1 MRIARVLTVLT
12 LVMFWAAPAHAA
24 RSWWGWLE
32 ELSGPGPFMGTMYS
46 SPVVCWG
53 KGMDHVPCDNFT
65 KPKPPKEV
73 KERNA
78 TVKKSLQLTFGVLSS
93 GHNPRLDKLV
103 GVAGQEEENR
113 RRVFAVPVNAAF
125 MLRPHRSL
133 DFGPGLGF
141 IYFKGDG
148 TPATTRFVGVANASW
163 KFLLY
168 GATPSAAWRRVLSL
182 EYQGTYVTKGF
193 TGSDFGGPAALL
205 HAPHE
210 YRHSFGVAFDLGEW
224 LKAQ

>member
-1 MRIARVLTVLT
+1 
-12 LVMFWAAPAHAA
+12 
-24 RSWWGWLE
+24 
-32 ELSGPGPFMGTMYS
+32 MGTMYS

-53 KGMDHVPCDNFT
+53 EGVTHVGCDNFAR
-65 KPKPPKEV
+65 PEPFV
-73 KERNA
+73 ERNG

-93 GHNPRLDKLV
+93 GHNPRFDKLV
-103 GVAGQEEENR
+103 GVPEQEEANR

-133 DFGPGLGF
+133 DVGPGVGF

-148 TPATTRFVGVANASW
+148 TPSTTRFVVVGNVSW

-168 GATPSAAWRRVLSL
+168 GATPSRPWQRMVSL

-193 TGSDFGGPAALL
+193 TGADFGGPAALL
-205 HAPHE
+205 NTSGE
-210 YRHSFGVAFDLGEW
+210 YRHSLGVAVDLGEW
-224 LKAQ
+224 WKAR